1 MEGSKLC
8 WRGRTNVI
16 LARSGR
22 LACAPFRGPDGA
34 EPPVQKVGQEDYR
47 QIFRRMERNAFAVR
61 LVGDMAPGIPLDVF
75 DVRPVS
81 RLSDSGNVPR

>member
-1 MEGSKLC
+1 MSSSLGAVDLPA
-8 WRGRTNVI
+8 
-16 LARSGR
+16 LRSGD
-22 LACAPFRGPDGA
+22 LMVQSHLFR
-34 EPPVQKVGQEDYR
+34 KVGQEEYR
-47 QIFRRMERNAFAVR
+47 QIFGRMERNAFAVR